1 MERKRLIKGDQ
12 FSVAFFNVSLPLVGR
27 RRYELMDGDV
37 LEFTISRHN
46 RKPIVKL
53 TYPGSIV
60 RDIHDTY
67 LVRLTADETK
77 NFPCLLYE
85 MQLTLNVMGM
95 GKEMFTIA
103 KQELEVVA
111 K

>member
-1 MERKRLIKGDQ
+1 MDRKKLVKGDQ
-12 FSVAFFNVSLPLVGR
+12 FSVAFFHVTLPVVGQQ
-27 RRYELMDGDV
+27 RYELMDGDV
-37 LEFTISRHN
+37 LEFTIARRN

-53 TYPGSIV
+53 TYPGSII
-60 RDIHDTY
+60 RDAYDTY
-67 LVRLTADETK
+67 IVRMSADETR

-85 MQLTLNVMGM
+85 MQLTLNIRGE
-95 GKEMFTIA
+95 GKEVFTIV